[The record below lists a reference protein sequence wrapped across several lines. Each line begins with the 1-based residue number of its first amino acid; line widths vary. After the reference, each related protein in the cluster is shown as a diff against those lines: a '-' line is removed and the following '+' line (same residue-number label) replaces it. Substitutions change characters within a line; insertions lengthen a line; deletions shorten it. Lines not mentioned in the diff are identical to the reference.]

1 MIYRDFQDM
10 KLPLLGFGAMRLPLL
25 ADGSEK
31 VDEAQV
37 RRMTAYALS
46 HGVRYFDTAYFYHK
60 GESERIMGRVL
71 SDYPRDSFL
80 LATKFP
86 GHMLSERR
94 DPAAIFEEQLK
105 KCDVSYFD
113 FYLLH
118 NVSESSVGIY
128 TDPGLGILPYL
139 LQQRRNGRIR
149 HLGFS
154 SHGQMDNLRA
164 FVERYGSEMEFCQI
178 QLNYLDWTFQDAKA
192 KYAFLTERGIPVWVM
207 EPVRGG
213 RLARL
218 EAADEARLRALRP
231 GESPSAWAFR
241 FVQDLPNVAMVLSG
255 MSSMDQLT
263 ENVETFGQPKPLTP
277 PEREAL
283 LDIAERMK
291 RFVPCTACRYCCDG
305 CPAGLDI
312 PMLLAAYNEFRLTSA
327 PAERMAALEEGS
339 RPSACLSCG
348 KCVRACPQG
357 IDVPAHLATFARGLE
372 ALPRW
377 AKLCRKG

>member
-1 MIYRDFQDM
+1 M
-10 KLPLLGFGAMRLPLL
+10 
-25 ADGSEK
+25 
-31 VDEAQV
+31 
-37 RRMTAYALS
+37 
-46 HGVRYFDTAYFYHK
+46 
-60 GESERIMGRVL
+60 
-71 SDYPRDSFL
+71 
-80 LATKFP
+80 
-86 GHMLSERR
+86 
-94 DPAAIFEEQLK
+94 
-105 KCDVSYFD
+105 
-113 FYLLH
+113 
-118 NVSESSVGIY
+118 
-128 TDPGLGILPYL
+128 
-139 LQQRRNGRIR
+139 
-149 HLGFS
+149 
-154 SHGQMDNLRA
+154 
-164 FVERYGSEMEFCQI
+164 
-178 QLNYLDWTFQDAKA
+178 
-192 KYAFLTERGIPVWVM
+192 
-207 EPVRGG
+207 
-213 RLARL
+213 
-218 EAADEARLRALRP
+218 
-231 GESPSAWAFR
+231 
-241 FVQDLPNVAMVLSG
+241 AMVLSG